1 MDNQGGG
8 LLKTITFMSGLPTAQ
23 CFYFLVVI
31 ITPRIVPFYVL
42 IKKTNCSTDKE
53 INNDTKIY
61 NTKLITVLPKI

>member
-31 ITPRIVPFYVL
+31 ITPKIVPYYIF
-42 IKKTNCSTDKE
+42 IKNYSIDKE

-61 NTKLITVLPKI
+61 NTKLITVLPQI